1 MPKDRA
7 RIKGKV
13 TATVFRLNDEGLKRN
28 ALINRDPNLTDQ
40 EKKAKRIQLIEEFGS
55 VKTFKPK
62 GFRKLLGLAGKPMA
76 SVNHNIVTD
85 EGDALIADLM
95 CNTPVRIKV
104 DYTNGY
110 IAVGTGYVS
119 ESKSAIWVT
128 TPTGSA
134 EQMDSGYP
142 QLKDPWGTGNDNVTV
157 YKSTF
162 EAGELNA
169 TGINEAV
176 LANNT
181 TEGTADCLAYAQ
193 ITPSVD
199 VTTADTLQITWE
211 ITFTGA

>member
-1 MPKDRA
+1 
-7 RIKGKV
+7 
-13 TATVFRLNDEGLKRN
+13 
-28 ALINRDPNLTDQ
+28 
-40 EKKAKRIQLIEEFGS
+40 
-55 VKTFKPK
+55 
-62 GFRKLLGLAGKPMA
+62 
-76 SVNHNIVTD
+76 
-85 EGDALIADLM
+85 M
-95 CNTPVRIKV
+95 CTTPVRTKV
-104 DYTNGY
+104 DNANGY

-119 ESKSAIWVT
+119 ESKSAVWVT

-134 EQMDSGYP
+134 EEMDVGYP